1 MKKYLITIGVYQIFS
16 SVYVLTAIIHS
27 LIQGNYQPIWFEL
40 IFIPHFILTGITG
53 VLLLKNRAIKLSMV
67 LLFMQ
72 AFAIQNK
79 FVVYILAIGSYSF
92 VFLIFGDGIGFGHQF
107 SLITGFKY
115 ELGFNHDTNLYL
127 FGINL
132 LQFNFA
138 WILFFI
144 NKYKE
149 DFSEKKMIEK
159 VKGLFNYENLP
170 LR

>member
-1 MKKYLITIGVYQIFS
+1 MKKYLYVIGVYQIFS
-16 SVYVLTAIIHS
+16 SYYVLS
-27 LIQGNYQPIWFEL
+27 GLISTVLAGNYTLSWND
-40 IFIPHFILTGITG
+40 IFIPHFILTGVSG
-53 VLLLKNRAIKLSMV
+53 FLLLKKKAIKMSMI

-72 AFAIQNK
+72 SIFIQNK
-79 FVVYILAIGSYSF
+79 FVLYILAIGSYSLI
-92 VFLIFGDGIGFGHQF
+92 FLIFGDGIGFGHEF
-107 SLITGFKY
+107 TMPTGSKY
-115 ELGFNHDTNLYL
+115 GIGFNNDTNLYI

-159 VKGLFNYENLP
+159 VKGLFKYENLP